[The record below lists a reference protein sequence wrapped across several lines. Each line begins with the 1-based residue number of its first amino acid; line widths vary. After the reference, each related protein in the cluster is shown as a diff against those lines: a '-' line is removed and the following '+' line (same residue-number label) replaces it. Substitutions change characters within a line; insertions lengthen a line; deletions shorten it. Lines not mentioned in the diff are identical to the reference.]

1 MGDTLQSALINFV
14 GWPLAITMGAIALI
28 VLAVTAVIISRM
40 FRPQIADFANRHFGG
55 VNVNEGASD
64 KNAPQ
69 KEQTPPFPDK
79 VLKATDIGKIPEI
92 TEQEAAIR
100 RDIEA
105 ESYASSEDKVEVL
118 IRHLA
123 FAQVA
128 LRFEVILRDM
138 FASQLALLKAL
149 SRTPIEKE
157 HVGEFYKKVQEQTF
171 RIGGSVIGFL
181 YGVLCA
187 S

>member
-1 MGDTLQSALINFV
+1 MQSAFISNFV
-14 GWPLAITMGAIALI
+14 GWPLAITVIGLAVIALAI
-28 VLAVTAVIISRM
+28 TAVIVARM
-40 FRPQIADFANRHFGG
+40 FRPQIADFANRRFGG

-105 ESYASSEDKVEVL
+105 EILCVL
-118 IRHLA
+118 
-123 FAQVA
+123 
-128 LRFEVILRDM
+128 
-138 FASQLALLKAL
+138 
-149 SRTPIEKE
+149 
-157 HVGEFYKKVQEQTF
+157 
-171 RIGGSVIGFL
+171 
-181 YGVLCA
+181 
-187 S
+187 